1 MKAES
6 EKIRRPLPFSGL
18 TIMLIATMIAG
29 IAAYVVTWLVP
40 RQVGFASYTVF
51 AVFWSFMYLVV
62 GTLGGIQQ
70 EVTRG
75 TSRVAKAPAPRVSKA
90 RNFAMYTGIFVF
102 VVILATA
109 PAWVTVVFPAEGWAL
124 VLPLAIGAASYV
136 LVATLA
142 GSLYGLS
149 EWMPLAL
156 MLVVDSLMRLIAL
169 IVVLQFTSDVVALAW
184 TVAVPFPLTLLLLW
198 PFIRKSI
205 VGRTELDVG
214 YRALVRNIGQTV
226 VAAGA
231 TGLMV
236 SGFPLLLGLVS
247 RSEPKDLVGL
257 YILSITLTR
266 APLIV
271 IALSLQSYLVVT
283 FKRPGPGSP
292 LRRLLMLMGVAAV
305 VLAIAG
311 WLLGPAVF
319 GFLFPGQLVPEGS
332 FLSILV
338 LSSAIVGMLCI
349 TGPAVLARSRHLVY
363 SGGWVV
369 AALVTIAMLLLPL
382 EFSLRTILALLAGPL
397 AGLLVHAIYLLRH
410 RAVNTDDARAD
421 SPL

>member
-1 MKAES
+1 
-6 EKIRRPLPFSGL
+6 
-18 TIMLIATMIAG
+18 MLVATMIAG

-40 RQVGFASYTVF
+40 RQVGFAGYTVF

-75 TSRVAKAPAPRVSKA
+75 TSRVAIADAPRVSKA
-90 RNFAMYTGIFVF
+90 RNFALYAAIAVF

-109 PAWVTVVFPAEGWAL
+109 PAWVSVVFPAEGWAL
-124 VLPLAIGAASYV
+124 VFPLAVGAASYV
-136 LVATLA
+136 VVATLA

-149 EWMPLAL
+149 EWIPLAS
-156 MLVVDSLMRLIAL
+156 MLVVDSLMRLITL
-169 IVVLQFTSDVVALAW
+169 IIVLPFTSNVVVLAWAVAL
-184 TVAVPFPLTLLLLW
+184 PFPLTLLLLW

-214 YRALVRNIGQTV
+214 YRALVRNVGQTV

-236 SGFPLLLGLVS
+236 SGFPLLLGLAS

-292 LRRLLMLMGVAAV
+292 LRMLLLLMAGAAV
-305 VLAIAG
+305 VLGIAG
-311 WLLGPAVF
+311 WLLGPPVF
-319 GFLFPGQLVPEGS
+319 SFLFPGQLVPDGS

-338 LSSAIVGMLCI
+338 FSSAIVGMLCI

-369 AALVTIAMLLLPL
+369 AAVVTIIMLLLPL

-397 AGLLVHAIYLLRH
+397 AGLIVHATYLVRH
-410 RAVNTDDARAD
+410 RTPVVVSEAVSD
-421 SPL
+421 